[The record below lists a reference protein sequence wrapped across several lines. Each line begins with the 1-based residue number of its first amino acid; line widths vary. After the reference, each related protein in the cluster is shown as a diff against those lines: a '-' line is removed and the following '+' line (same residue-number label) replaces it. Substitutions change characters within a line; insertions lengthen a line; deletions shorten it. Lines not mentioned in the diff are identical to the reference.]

1 MHLKRQKVPKKWPIA
16 RKGTTFVV
24 RPLSNLKNGIPILII
39 LRDILKV
46 AQNRKEVKKAINSKN
61 ILLNLKPIKDEKHP
75 ALLFDVITIVPEK
88 KNYRVELTE
97 SGKFIVNEL
106 KDSKVDKKV
115 SKIINKKI
123 LRGKKTQLNLSDGN
137 NFLSDVKCKVDD
149 SVLVDLKNRKI
160 EKCLP
165 LKEKVKVIVFEGKH
179 AGKKGVVNRIVNENK
194 MAELDFGENTSNVLI
209 KQLMVVE

>member
-24 RPLSNLKNGIPILII
+24 RPLSNLSNGIPILII

-88 KNYRVELTE
+88 KNYRVELTG

-137 NFLSDVKCKVDD
+137 NFLSDIKCKVDD